1 VRKNIAYWVCAFQS
15 APPRWED
22 RAALNARRTQ
32 RGARP
37 AVRSTPGSCR
47 NTLVCKR
54 LRSEDKEKGKGPN
67 KRANTVDRRENM
79 EKSLLDL
86 NTNYHLQEPLLLLA
100 TRELAE
106 GQPARSGPNRQT

>member
-1 VRKNIAYWVCAFQS
+1 MG
-15 APPRWED
+15 WED
-22 RAALNARRTQ
+22 RAAIAGARRTQ

-37 AVRSTPGSCR
+37 AVHSTPGRYR
-47 NTLVCKR
+47 NTLVSKR

-67 KRANTVDRRENM
+67 KRANTVNRRENM
-79 EKSLLDL
+79 KKSLLDL

-106 GQPARSGPNRQT
+106 GQPARSGLNRQT